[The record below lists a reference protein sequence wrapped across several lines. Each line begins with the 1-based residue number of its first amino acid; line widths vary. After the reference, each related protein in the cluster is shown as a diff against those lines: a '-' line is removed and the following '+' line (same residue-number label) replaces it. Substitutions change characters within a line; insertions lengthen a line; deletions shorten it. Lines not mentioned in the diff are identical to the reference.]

1 MIKFDQLC
9 NITIA
14 YFPLV
19 SFYYTPPILSAQPI
33 HHIFLYI
40 EYMKTLP

>member
-1 MIKFDQLC
+1 MIKFDRLC

-19 SFYYTPPILSAQPI
+19 SFYYIPPILSAQPI
-33 HHIFLYI
+33 FLDI
-40 EYMKTLP
+40 EHMKTLP